1 MYLTLR
7 LYAVVKSEGTHLAE
21 LPAMGTV
28 VKATSSGRVRRSA
41 AEMAPWSL
49 SSALASS
56 SARRCR
62 SCLALQK
69 CCRQRATRGFA
80 QHERADACSASP
92 LCHDP
97 CVTKHLLFVAGMA
110 FAPEGT
116 RAGACLRGPPPS
128 HLCARRPAPASTWRR
143 PGC

>member
-1 MYLTLR
+1 MSISGNLPVGQVTRSMYLTLQ
-7 LYAVVKSEGTHLAE
+7 LYAVVKSEGTHLTE

-28 VKATSSGRVRRSA
+28 VKATSSGRMRRSA
-41 AEMAPWSL
+41 AAMAPWFL

-69 CCRQRATRGFA
+69 CCRQRATGGFA

-92 LCHDP
+92 LCHETP
-97 CVTKHLLFVAGMA
+97 A
-110 FAPEGT
+110 FCGWDGIRT
-116 RAGACLRGPPPS
+116 
-128 HLCARRPAPASTWRR
+128 
-143 PGC
+143 